1 MRHGRSHLAAG
12 RLRGGFTLI
21 EVMFATLLMSVVGM
35 AIVGFMS
42 AFASGI
48 QVRTTIS
55 DPPLEASLATRRLA
69 SAAPGFSYVLQVN
82 GARAAIWLGDS
93 VPSRMV
99 DLSEIG
105 VVRFDETAGMLVLD
119 TMDPMVVATDPL
131 LDREFLFSSST
142 DFIGAI
148 DDQRDAGRTVR
159 NILAE
164 GLETVQFSASGVPS
178 GHATVTI
185 TLEAGSARIALSPAF
200 VEEPVR

>member
-1 MRHGRSHLAAG
+1 MRHGRSHPSAG
-12 RLRGGFTLI
+12 RLRAGFTLI

-48 QVRTTIS
+48 QVRTSIS
-55 DPPLEASLATRRLA
+55 DPSLEASLATRRLS
-69 SAAPGFSYVLQVN
+69 SAAPGFTYVLQVN

-105 VVRFDETAGMLVLD
+105 LVRFDEATGMLVLE
-119 TMDPMVVATDPL
+119 TVDPIELATNPL
-131 LDREFLFSSST
+131 LDREFEFRSST

-148 DDQRDAGRTVR
+148 EDQREAGRTVR

-164 GLETVQFSASGVPS
+164 GLDSTQFSTSGVPS
-178 GHATVTI
+178 GHATI
-185 TLEAGSARIALSPAF
+185 AIALESGSARIALSPAF
-200 VEEPVR
+200 VEEPAR

>member
-1 MRHGRSHLAAG
+1 MRHGRRHLRA
-12 RLRGGFTLI
+12 RGNRAGFTLI

-55 DPPLEASLATRRLA
+55 DPSLEASLATRRLA
-69 SAAPGFSYVLQVN
+69 SAAPGFSYVLQVS
-82 GARAAIWLGDS
+82 GARAAIWLGDTT
-93 VPSRMV
+93 PSRMV

-105 VVRFDETAGMLVLD
+105 LVRFDETNGMLVLE
-119 TMDPMVVATDPL
+119 TVNPMEFALNPL
-131 LDREFLFSSST
+131 LDREYQYDATT

-148 DDQRDAGRTVR
+148 EEQRDAGRTVR

-164 GLETVQFSASGVPS
+164 GINSTSFSKSGIPAGS
-178 GHATVTI
+178 ATVTI
-185 TLEAGSARIALSPAF
+185 TLEAGSARIALSPPF
-200 VEEPVR
+200 LEEPVR

>member
-1 MRHGRSHLAAG
+1 MPRMRSHLRARRHTA
-12 RLRGGFTLI
+12 GFTLI

-48 QVRTTIS
+48 QVRTKIG
-55 DPPLEASLATRRLA
+55 DPSLEASLATRRLA
-69 SAAPGFSYVLQVN
+69 SAAPGFSYVLQVS

-105 VVRFDETAGMLVLD
+105 LVRYDETSGMLVLE
-119 TMDPMVVATDPL
+119 TMDPMEMAVNPQ
-131 LDREFLFSSST
+131 LDREYAFSSAT

-148 DDQRDAGRTVR
+148 EEQRDAGRTVR

-164 GLETVQFSASGVPS
+164 GLESAAFATQGVPT
-178 GHATVTI
+178 GHATVAI
-185 TLEAGSARIALSPAF
+185 TLEAGSARIALSPPF

>member
-1 MRHGRSHLAAG
+1 MRHGRSHLSAS
-12 RLRGGFTLI
+12 RLRAGFTLI

-55 DPPLEASLATRRLA
+55 DPSLEASLATRRLA
-69 SAAPGFSYVLQVN
+69 SAAPGFAYVLQVN

-105 VVRFDETAGMLVLD
+105 LVRFDETTGMLVLE
-119 TMDPMVVATDPL
+119 TMDPMVIATDPL
-131 LDREFLFSSST
+131 LDREFQFSSST

-148 DDQRDAGRTVR
+148 EDQRENGRTVR

-164 GLETVQFSASGVPS
+164 GLESTQFSTSGIPA

-185 TLEAGSARIALSPAF
+185 TLEAGSARIALSPVF